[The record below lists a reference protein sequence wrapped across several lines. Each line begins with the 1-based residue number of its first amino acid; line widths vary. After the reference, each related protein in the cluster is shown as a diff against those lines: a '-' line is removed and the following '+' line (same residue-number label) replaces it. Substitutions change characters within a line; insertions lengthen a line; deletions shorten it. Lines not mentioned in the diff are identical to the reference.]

1 MVEILKI
8 LILEDNQS
16 DADLLQRELKK
27 SGLIY
32 TSQIV
37 QTRGEFENGLE
48 NFKPDLILADYSL
61 PSFDGSA
68 AFIIKQNTYPDIP
81 FIIVS
86 GVIGEENAV
95 ELIKNGITDYAL
107 KDKLFVLLPKIKR
120 ALKEAKEKK
129 EKRITD
135 KQLALQKEDNEE
147 QFKVIFNDAPM
158 GIAIIDS
165 LNGKLFNINPMFAK
179 IVGRTIAEMTNID
192 WMSITHPDDIQL
204 DLNNRAQLLA
214 GEINGYR
221 MEKRYIHPDGSFVWI
236 NMTISKILNHDKSN
250 PRNLCMIEDIT
261 ERKRAEQELI
271 IANKELKQANERFE
285 LIGEATNDGLWDFN
299 LETNQIW
306 SNERHQQLYG
316 LSLADPVPN
325 YEEWK
330 QRIHPEDRERTVK
343 VVEETMAS
351 ERNNCI
357 TEYRFNTQNIG
368 WMNIYGRTLINRNK
382 EGKPVRLIGSMM
394 DITER
399 KKNER
404 ELSKNENHLRVILQT
419 NPECIKLIGTNGK
432 LEDMNSAGLA
442 MIEADS
448 FEQIKGKSLFDVIDK
463 PYWSAFSQ
471 LTQNVF
477 EGKSGNLEF
486 EITGLKGTHRWMETH
501 AVPLKDAEDKIIF
514 LLGTTRD
521 ITERKKTEK
530 EILRV
535 IERYDM
541 IAKATSDTIWD
552 WDITNDKILY
562 SEGITNMFGYE
573 KTKIENITGWWKTK
587 IHPDDL
593 EIVQEAIAAA
603 FKKHSYNLQLEYRF
617 RCADESFKY
626 IYDRAFI
633 IYDEHKKPCRMIGAM
648 QDVNK
653 LKESEISLNELN
665 DNLQKQNKELIKTNK
680 ELDHFVYSVSHDL
693 RSPLT
698 SVLGLLY
705 FIEEES
711 QETDTLEHVK
721 MIRNSINRLDL
732 FIKNIL
738 NYSRNNR
745 TIVEVE
751 NIPLQKTAVET
762 VNSLHD
768 MKEAKGIDFE
778 IEIKE
783 RQPFYSDRLRFNT
796 ILENLISNAIKYHKK
811 DKSGSYIKITGQS
824 DHEKLQLIIADNGI
838 GIEPAHHNKIF
849 DIFFRLSGNTD
860 GTGIGLY
867 IVKET
872 VEILQGSIQIQSEK
886 GTGTIFTITL
896 KNLKP

>member
-37 QTRGEFENGLE
+37 QTRVEFENGLE

-135 KQLALQKEDNEE
+135 EQLALQKEDNEE

-165 LNGKLFNINPMFAK
+165 LTGKLFNINPMFAK
-179 IVGRTIAEMTNID
+179 IVGRTITEMTNID
-192 WMSITHPDDIQL
+192 WMSITYPVDIQL
-204 DLNNRAQLLA
+204 DLNYKAQLLA

-221 MEKRYIHPDGSFVWI
+221 IEKRYNHPDGSLVWI
-236 NMTISKILNHDKSN
+236 NMTISKILNHDKSH
-250 PRNLCMIEDIT
+250 PRHLCMIEDIT

-271 IANKELKQANERFE
+271 FANKELKQANERFA
-285 LIGEATNDGLWDFN
+285 LIGEATNDSLWDFN
-299 LETNQIW
+299 FETSLVW
-306 SNERHQQLYG
+306 GNEVHQQMYG

-330 QRIHPEDRERTVK
+330 HRIHPEDRERTVK
-343 VVEETMAS
+343 VLEETMAS
-351 ERNNCI
+351 EYNICI
-357 TEYRFNTQNIG
+357 TEYRFNTENIG
-368 WMNIYGRTLINRNK
+368 WMNIYARTLINRNK
-382 EGKPVRLIGSMM
+382 EGKPIRLIGSMM

-404 ELSKNENHLRVILQT
+404 
-419 NPECIKLIGTNGK
+419 
-432 LEDMNSAGLA
+432 
-442 MIEADS
+442 
-448 FEQIKGKSLFDVIDK
+448 
-463 PYWSAFSQ
+463 
-471 LTQNVF
+471 
-477 EGKSGNLEF
+477 
-486 EITGLKGTHRWMETH
+486 
-501 AVPLKDAEDKIIF
+501 
-514 LLGTTRD
+514 
-521 ITERKKTEK
+521 

-552 WDITNDKILY
+552 WDIINDKILY
-562 SEGITNMFGYE
+562 NEGITNMFGYE
-573 KTKIENITGWWKTK
+573 KTKIENIAGWWKTK

-593 EIVQEAIAAA
+593 QIVQEAIAAA

-617 RCADESFKY
+617 RCADESYKY

-633 IYDEHKKPCRMIGAM
+633 IYDEQKNPCRMTGAM
-648 QDVNK
+648 QDVSK

-665 DNLQKQNKELIKTNK
+665 DNLQKQNTELIKTNK

-698 SVLGLLY
+698 SVLGLLN

-711 QETDTLEHVK
+711 QEKDTLEHVK
-721 MIRNSINRLDL
+721 MIRNSINRLDQ

-745 TIVEVE
+745 TILEVE
-751 NIPLQKTAVET
+751 NIPLQKTVVET

-811 DKSGSYIKITGQS
+811 DKSNRYIKITGQS
-824 DHEKLQLIIADNGI
+824 DHKQLQLIIADNGI
-838 GIEPAHHNKIF
+838 GIAPAHHNKIF
-849 DIFFRLSGNTD
+849 DIFFRLSGRTD
-860 GTGIGLY
+860 GSGIGLY